1 MTSLTQADYVEQSE
15 FDQLIAD
22 NKFVLVDY
30 TAPWCGPCK
39 VISPLIDK
47 LAEEYCDR
55 VKVVKVDIDQNPE
68 NAKQYGIRSIPAILV
83 FRDQE
88 VVENLFGLQSYEA
101 LSNILEMQLR
111 L

>member
-1 MTSLTQADYVEQSE
+1 MTSLTQANFVDQSE
-15 FDQLIAD
+15 FDQLIAN
-22 NKFVLVDY
+22 NKLVLVDY

-39 VISPLIDK
+39 VISPVFDK

-55 VKVVKVDIDQNPE
+55 VKVVKVDIDQSPE

-88 VVENLFGLQSYEA
+88 VVENVFGLQSYEA
-101 LSNILEMQLR
+101 LSNILEIQLR

>member
-1 MTSLTQADYVEQSE
+1 MTSITQANFVEQSE
-15 FDQLIAD
+15 FSKAITD
-22 NKFVLVDY
+22 NQIVMVYY

-39 VISPLIDK
+39 VITPLIDK

-55 VKVVKVDIDQNPE
+55 VSVIKVDIDQNPE

-83 FRDQE
+83 FRDGE

-101 LSNILEMQLR
+101 LSNVLEIQLR